1 MDHQTKLSSSEMA
14 TIWTSIVEGK
24 MAIGIIK
31 YFLEMIKDE
40 EIAALIQE
48 DLSFIEKFVQSLSDI
63 FEKERIPLPI
73 GFTEHDVNVSVP
85 RLFSDGFI
93 LYYIQ
98 TMSKA
103 GMSKGVTILALLT
116 RKDLKMLF
124 KKHLDHSYMIYD
136 KVEDIL
142 LERGLYIRPP
152 YIPAPHVVEFV
163 SGNNY
168 LGGIPIFGEKR
179 PLNSLEIS
187 HLFIN
192 MEINMIG
199 MMICTAFSQVASDK
213 DVKKY
218 LLRGK
223 ELSKEIISVCSKTLI
238 ESEVQAPTT
247 WDAEVTDS
255 TVSPFSDKIMLSF
268 INLLN
273 AYGMGIY
280 AISSATSLRTDLQ
293 TKYANITKDV
303 AAYAKDGIELLIKN
317 GWFEQPPTMPD
328 RDNLAKG

>member
-1 MDHQTKLSSSEMA
+1 MDHQTKLSSSEVA

-24 MAIGIIK
+24 MAIGIFK
-31 YFLEMIKDE
+31 YFIKMIEDE
-40 EIAALIQE
+40 KIATLIQE
-48 DLSFIEKFVQSLSDI
+48 DLSFIEKFVLSLSDI

-103 GMSKGVTILALLT
+103 GMSKGVTILALIT
-116 RKDLKMLF
+116 RKDLKTLF
-124 KKHLDHSYMIYD
+124 KKHVDHSYMIYD

-152 YIPAPHVVEFV
+152 YIPAPHEVKFV

-179 PLNSLEIS
+179 PLNSIEIS
-187 HLFIN
+187 HLFMN
-192 MEINMIG
+192 MEVNMIG

-218 LLRGK
+218 FLRGK
-223 ELSKEIISVCSKTLI
+223 EISKEIISICSKSLI
-238 ESEVQAPTT
+238 DSEVQAPTT

-255 TVSPFSDKIMLSF
+255 TVSPFSDKIMLSY

-303 AAYAKDGIELLIKN
+303 AEYAKDGIELLIKN